1 MHYRIS
7 FIFVTFI
14 SLGFLLCIAGR
25 KAQDAN
31 IPDESKNPLS
41 CIPGHRKNMK

>member
-14 SLGFLLCIAGR
+14 SLFCFALPGV
-25 KAQDAN
+25 AQDATLTN
-31 IPDESKNPLS
+31 QNPLS